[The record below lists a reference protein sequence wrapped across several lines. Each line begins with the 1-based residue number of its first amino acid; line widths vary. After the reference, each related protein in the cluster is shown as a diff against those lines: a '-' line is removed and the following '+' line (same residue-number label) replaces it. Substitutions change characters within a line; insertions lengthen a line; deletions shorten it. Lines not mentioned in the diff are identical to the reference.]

1 MSLSSRLV
9 FFPSCAVLLA
19 LIANV
24 ANVATATEPDP
35 TYGGMVPVTRDVEPM
50 EDLRARGGLPSR
62 DLPSHGGA
70 GSFKTTDASQDAAVK
85 YLLSA
90 QQSDGGWASGS
101 WSAEQAQSDVAT
113 TALVTLAILRDGD
126 KANLGAVK
134 KGAHFISQAVIHSD
148 PNSPQVR
155 TPQGTQP
162 QAKLGQLADT
172 HFAALALSELVGRLD
187 GDADREVRKALDLAV
202 KKVELAQKGDG
213 SFDGQGWAP
222 VLSSSVAVRS
232 LYNAQA
238 AGVAVDEKVLDR
250 AEDWQV
256 SQVTADGRD
265 AGGAAAGV
273 DLYATAATM
282 SNSQRAKARGG
293 AAAPAAEKAAEAISS
308 RVANDSAGLVYG
320 FGSIGGEE
328 MLSYMMMTEAMAEE
342 GGDRFESWK
351 GQVGAVLLQSQ
362 SADGSWSGHHCITS
376 TPFTTAG
383 AVLTLAVIHNAPSKG
398 GKLPPAQSERRG
410 DIDRYD
416 PAQESTA
423 STLTEG

>member
-9 FFPSCAVLLA
+9 FFPSCAVLFA
-19 LIANV
+19 LI
-24 ANVATATEPDP
+24 ANVATATEP
-35 TYGGMVPVTRDVEPM
+35 TLARDEAPALVSGYAGM
-50 EDLRARGGLPSR
+50 EDLRVKSTMPVGGM
-62 DLPSHGGA
+62 PSHGGA
-70 GSFKTTDASQDAAVK
+70 GSFKTTDASQAAAVK
-85 YLLSA
+85 YLMSA
-90 QQSDGGWASGS
+90 QQQDGGWASGN
-101 WSAEQAQSDVAT
+101 WSAGPAQSDVAT
-113 TALVTLAILRDGD
+113 TALVTMALLRDGD
-126 KANLGAVK
+126 KSSLGAVK
-134 KGAHFISQAVIHSD
+134 KGAHFISQAVLQSD
-148 PNSPQVR
+148 AKSPQVR

-187 GDADREVRKALDLAV
+187 GDADREVRKALDVAV

-238 AGVAVDEKVLDR
+238 AGVSVNEEVLDR

-282 SNSQRAKARGG
+282 SNSQRAKERGG
-293 AAAPAAEKAAEAISS
+293 AAAPAAAKTTEAIAQ
-308 RVANDSAGLVYG
+308 RVQSDSAGLVYG

-328 MLSYMMMTEAMAEE
+328 MLSYMMMSEAMAEE
-342 GGDRFESWK
+342 GGASFEQWK
-351 GQVGAVLLQSQ
+351 GQVGALLLQSQ

-383 AVLTLAVIHNAPSKG
+383 AVLTLAVLRDAPSNG
-398 GKLPPAQSERRG
+398 GKLPPAQSDRRG
-410 DIDRYD
+410 DVDRYED
-416 PAQESTA
+416 AQESTA

>member
-9 FFPSCAVLLA
+9 FFPSCAVLFA

-24 ANVATATEPDP
+24 ANVATATEPEP
-35 TYGGMVPVTRDVEPM
+35 ILGGPVPISRGYPM
-50 EDLRARGGLPSR
+50 GDEMDELRVRPNNGM
-62 DLPSHGGA
+62 PSHGGA

-148 PNSPQVR
+148 PSSPQVR

-265 AGGAAAGV
+265 AGGAAARACLPAAAWSSPARRSMSACTSRESLDMATSSSAARSGRPRAARSSAWRQAS
-273 DLYATAATM
+273 ATA
-282 SNSQRAKARGG
+282 
-293 AAAPAAEKAAEAISS
+293 
-308 RVANDSAGLVYG
+308 
-320 FGSIGGEE
+320 GS
-328 MLSYMMMTEAMAEE
+328 
-342 GGDRFESWK
+342 
-351 GQVGAVLLQSQ
+351 
-362 SADGSWSGHHCITS
+362 
-376 TPFTTAG
+376 
-383 AVLTLAVIHNAPSKG
+383 
-398 GKLPPAQSERRG
+398 
-410 DIDRYD
+410 
-416 PAQESTA
+416 
-423 STLTEG
+423 

>member
-9 FFPSCAVLLA
+9 FFPSCAVLFA
-19 LIANV
+19 LI
-24 ANVATATEPDP
+24 ANVATATEPTLARDEAP
-35 TYGGMVPVTRDVEPM
+35 ALVGGYAGM
-50 EDLRARGGLPSR
+50 EDLRVKSGMPMGGM
-62 DLPSHGGA
+62 PSHGGA
-70 GSFKTTDASQDAAVK
+70 GSFKTTDASQAAAVK

-90 QQSDGGWASGS
+90 QQQDGGWASGN
-101 WSAEQAQSDVAT
+101 WSAGPAQSDVAT
-113 TALVTLAILRDGD
+113 TALVTMALLRDGD
-126 KANLGAVK
+126 KASLGAVK
-134 KGAHFISQAVIHSD
+134 KGAHFISQAVLKSD
-148 PNSPQVR
+148 ANSPQVR

-187 GDADREVRKALDLAV
+187 ADADREVRQALDVAV

-238 AGVAVDEKVLDR
+238 AGVSVNEEVLDR

-282 SNSQRAKARGG
+282 SNSQRAKERGG
-293 AAAPAAEKAAEAISS
+293 AAAPAAAKATEAIAQ
-308 RVANDSAGLVYG
+308 RVQSDSAGLVYG

-328 MLSYMMMTEAMAEE
+328 MLSYMMMSEAMAEE
-342 GGDRFESWK
+342 GGASFEQWK
-351 GQVGAVLLQSQ
+351 GQVGALLLQSQ

-383 AVLTLAVIHNAPSKG
+383 AVLTLAVLRDAPSKG
-398 GKLPPAQSERRG
+398 GKRPPAQSDRRG
-410 DIDRYD
+410 DIDRYED
-416 PAQESTA
+416 FQEGTA